1 MIRLEQVAKRYDT
14 GRRAVEALRDI
25 CVEIERGEYVALVGP
40 SGSGKSTL
48 LHLIGCLDRPT
59 SGRYHLDGIDV
70 GALRINDL
78 AEIRNRKIGF
88 VFQRFHLL
96 PRLSACENVT
106 LPMRLARRPPR
117 ERQERAAALLRR
129 VGLEDRLSHRPT
141 ELSGGEQQRVAVAR
155 AVTNDPAV
163 LLADEPTGNLDSR
176 SGAEVVRLL
185 EELLDEGRTV
195 IVVTH
200 DEGLSRRARRT
211 IRLHDGRIVV

>member
-1 MIRLEQVAKRYDT
+1 MIRLEQVSKRYDT

-59 SGRYHLDGIDV
+59 SGCYRLDGINV
-70 GALRINDL
+70 GALGINDL

-106 LPMRLARRPPR
+106 LPMRLARRPLR
-117 ERQERAAALLRR
+117 ERQARAAALLRR
-129 VGLEDRLSHRPT
+129 VGLADRLGHRPT
-141 ELSGGEQQRVAVAR
+141 ELSGGEQQRVAIAR
-155 AVTNDPAV
+155 AVANEPAL
-163 LLADEPTGNLDSR
+163 LLADEPTGNLDSQ

-200 DEGLSRRARRT
+200 DAGLSRRARRT

>member
-1 MIRLEQVAKRYDT
+1 MIRLEQVSKRYDT

-25 CVEIERGEYVALVGP
+25 CVEIEGGEYVALVGP

-59 SGRYHLDGIDV
+59 SGRYDLDGINA
-70 GALRINDL
+70 GALGINDL
-78 AEIRNRKIGF
+78 AEVRNRKIGF

-96 PRLSACENVT
+96 PRLSAYENVT
-106 LPMRLARRPPR
+106 LPMRLARRPLR
-117 ERQERAAALLRR
+117 EREERAKALLRR

-155 AVTNDPAV
+155 AVANDPAV

>member
-1 MIRLEQVAKRYDT
+1 MIRLEQVSKRYDT
-14 GRRAVEALRDI
+14 GRRAVEALRDV

-59 SGRYHLDGIDV
+59 SGRYHLDGINV
-70 GALRINDL
+70 GALGINDL

-106 LPMRLARRPPR
+106 LPMRLARRPLR

-141 ELSGGEQQRVAVAR
+141 ELSGGEQQRVAIAR
-155 AVTNDPAV
+155 AVANEPAL
-163 LLADEPTGNLDSR
+163 LLADEPTGNLDSQ

-185 EELLDEGRTV
+185 EELLEDGRTV

-200 DEGLSRRARRT
+200 DEGLSRRAHRT

>member
-1 MIRLEQVAKRYDT
+1 MIRLEQVSKRYDT

-59 SGRYHLDGIDV
+59 SGRYHLDGINV
-70 GALRINDL
+70 GALGINDL
-78 AEIRNRKIGF
+78 AEVRNRKIGF

-106 LPMRLARRPPR
+106 LPMRLGRRPLR
-117 ERQERAAALLRR
+117 EREERAKALLRR

-155 AVTNDPAV
+155 AVANDPAV

-200 DEGLSRRARRT
+200 DEGLSRRAHRT
-211 IRLHDGRIVV
+211 IRLHDGRIIV

>member
-1 MIRLEQVAKRYDT
+1 MIRLEQVSKRYDT
-14 GRRAVEALRDI
+14 GRRTVEALRDI

-59 SGRYHLDGIDV
+59 SGRYHLDGINV
-70 GALRINDL
+70 GALGINDL

-106 LPMRLARRPPR
+106 LPMRLARRPLR
-117 ERQERAAALLRR
+117 ERQERAASLLRR

-141 ELSGGEQQRVAVAR
+141 ELSGGEQQRMAIAR
-155 AVTNDPAV
+155 AVANEPAL
-163 LLADEPTGNLDSR
+163 LLADEPTGNLDSQ

>member
-1 MIRLEQVAKRYDT
+1 MIRLEQVSKRYDT

-59 SGRYHLDGIDV
+59 SGCYHLDGVNV
-70 GALRINDL
+70 GALGINAL

-96 PRLSACENVT
+96 PRLSAYENVT
-106 LPMRLARRPPR
+106 LPMRLARRPLR

-141 ELSGGEQQRVAVAR
+141 ELSGGEQQRVAIAR
-155 AVTNDPAV
+155 AVANEPAL
-163 LLADEPTGNLDSR
+163 LLADEPTGNLDSH

-200 DEGLSRRARRT
+200 DEGLSRRAHRT

>member
-1 MIRLEQVAKRYDT
+1 MIRLEQVSKRYDT
-14 GRRAVEALRDI
+14 GRRTVEALRDI

-40 SGSGKSTL
+40 SGSGKSSL

-59 SGRYHLDGIDV
+59 SGRYRLDGINV
-70 GALRINDL
+70 GALGINDL

-106 LPMRLARRPPR
+106 LPMRLARRPLR

-141 ELSGGEQQRVAVAR
+141 ELSGGEQQRVAIAR
-155 AVTNDPAV
+155 AVANEPAL
-163 LLADEPTGNLDSR
+163 LLADEPTGNLDSQ

-185 EELLDEGRTV
+185 EELLEEGRTV

>member
-1 MIRLEQVAKRYDT
+1 MIRLEQVSKRYDT

-25 CVEIERGEYVALVGP
+25 CVEIGRGEYVALVGP

-59 SGRYHLDGIDV
+59 SGRYHLDGINV
-70 GALRINDL
+70 GALGINDL
-78 AEIRNRKIGF
+78 AAIRNRKIGF

-106 LPMRLARRPPR
+106 LPMRLARRPLR

-141 ELSGGEQQRVAVAR
+141 ELSGGEQQRVAIAR
-155 AVTNDPAV
+155 AVANEPAV
-163 LLADEPTGNLDSR
+163 LLADEPTGNLDSQ

-211 IRLHDGRIVV
+211 IRLHDGRLVT

>member
-1 MIRLEQVAKRYDT
+1 M
-14 GRRAVEALRDI
+14 
-25 CVEIERGEYVALVGP
+25 
-40 SGSGKSTL
+40 
-48 LHLIGCLDRPT
+48 
-59 SGRYHLDGIDV
+59 
-70 GALRINDL
+70 
-78 AEIRNRKIGF
+78 
-88 VFQRFHLL
+88 FQRFHLL

-176 SGAEVVRLL
+176 SGAEIVRLL

>member
-1 MIRLEQVAKRYDT
+1 MIRLEQVSKRYDT
-14 GRRAVEALRDI
+14 GRRAVEALRDV

-59 SGRYHLDGIDV
+59 SGRYHLDGINV
-70 GALRINDL
+70 GALGINDL

-106 LPMRLARRPPR
+106 LPMRLARRPLR

-141 ELSGGEQQRVAVAR
+141 ELSGGEQQRVAIAR
-155 AVTNDPAV
+155 AVANEPAL
-163 LLADEPTGNLDSR
+163 LLADEPTGNLDSQ

-185 EELLDEGRTV
+185 EELLEEGRTV

>member
-1 MIRLEQVAKRYDT
+1 MIRLEQVSKRYDT

-59 SGRYHLDGIDV
+59 SGRYHLDGINV
-70 GALRINDL
+70 GALGINDL
-78 AEIRNRKIGF
+78 AEVRNRKIGF

-106 LPMRLARRPPR
+106 LPMRLGRRPLR
-117 ERQERAAALLRR
+117 EREERAKALLRR
-129 VGLEDRLSHRPT
+129 VGLEDRLSHRP
-141 ELSGGEQQRVAVAR
+141 
-155 AVTNDPAV
+155 NDPAV

-200 DEGLSRRARRT
+200 DEGLSRRAHRT
-211 IRLHDGRIVV
+211 IRLHDGRIIV

>member
-1 MIRLEQVAKRYDT
+1 MIRLEQVSKRYDT
-14 GRRAVEALRDI
+14 GRRTVEALRDI
-25 CVEIERGEYVALVGP
+25 CVEIERGDYVALVGP

-59 SGRYHLDGIDV
+59 SGRYHLDGINV
-70 GALRINDL
+70 GALGINDL

-106 LPMRLARRPPR
+106 LPMRLARRPLR

-141 ELSGGEQQRVAVAR
+141 ELSGGEQQRVAIAR
-155 AVTNDPAV
+155 AVANEPAV
-163 LLADEPTGNLDSR
+163 LLADEPTGNLDSQ

-200 DEGLSRRARRT
+200 DEALSRRARRT
-211 IRLHDGRIVV
+211 IRLHDGRLVT

>member
-1 MIRLEQVAKRYDT
+1 MIRLEQVSKRYDT
-14 GRRAVEALRDI
+14 GRRAVEALRDV

-59 SGRYHLDGIDV
+59 SGRYHLDGINV
-70 GALRINDL
+70 GALGINDL

-106 LPMRLARRPPR
+106 LPMRLARRPLR

-129 VGLEDRLSHRPT
+129 VGLADRLSHRPT
-141 ELSGGEQQRVAVAR
+141 ELSGGEQQRVAIAR
-155 AVTNDPAV
+155 AVANEPAL
-163 LLADEPTGNLDSR
+163 LLADEPTGNLDSQ

-185 EELLDEGRTV
+185 EELLEEGRTV

-200 DEGLSRRARRT
+200 DEGLSRRAHRT
-211 IRLHDGRIVV
+211 IRLHDGRIVT

>member
-1 MIRLEQVAKRYDT
+1 MIRLEQVSKRYDT

-59 SGRYHLDGIDV
+59 SGRYHLDGINV
-70 GALRINDL
+70 GALGINDL

-106 LPMRLARRPPR
+106 LPMRLARRSLR
-117 ERQERAAALLRR
+117 AQQERAAALLRR

-141 ELSGGEQQRVAVAR
+141 ELSGGEQQRVAIAR
-155 AVTNDPAV
+155 AVANEPAV
-163 LLADEPTGNLDSR
+163 LLADEPTGNLDSQ

-200 DEGLSRRARRT
+200 DEGLSRRAHRT

>member
-1 MIRLEQVAKRYDT
+1 MIRLEQVSKRYDT
-14 GRRAVEALRDI
+14 GRRTVEALRDI

-59 SGRYHLDGIDV
+59 SGRYHLDGINV
-70 GALRINDL
+70 GALGINDL

-106 LPMRLARRPPR
+106 LPMRLARRPLR
-117 ERQERAAALLRR
+117 ERQERAVALLRR

-141 ELSGGEQQRVAVAR
+141 ELSGGEQQRVAIAR
-155 AVTNDPAV
+155 AVANEPAL
-163 LLADEPTGNLDSR
+163 LLADEPTGNLDSQ

-185 EELLDEGRTV
+185 EELLEEGRTV

-211 IRLHDGRIVV
+211 IRLHDGRIVI